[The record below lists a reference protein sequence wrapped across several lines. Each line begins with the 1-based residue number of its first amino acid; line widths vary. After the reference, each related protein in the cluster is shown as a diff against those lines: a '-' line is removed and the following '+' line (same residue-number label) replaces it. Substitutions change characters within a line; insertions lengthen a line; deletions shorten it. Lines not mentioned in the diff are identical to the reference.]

1 MKIVYI
7 LGAGFSKD
15 AGAPLQNKI
24 IEEIFKNQV
33 ALDKDHFNRF
43 KEFLTHQLCS
53 DSDHHNHVNL
63 EDIFTPLDKCLA
75 ENISFR
81 GLSIQ
86 EMSDVRDSVFYLI
99 SKTLDII
106 LADHHVNKDYVDSFA
121 AYLFDRSKERMN
133 NAFRINDPVS
143 VISTNWDILLDNS
156 IYSVI
161 RSSDCPEKAVVD
173 YCCYISSYD
182 KDDKTIRP
190 GLEVLGEGGF
200 NVKLIKLHGSLNW
213 LQCQRCMRLY
223 VGFGEKIAIR
233 PYDGATSCRHCD
245 KNFRDQKKHNLKS
258 NLIMPT
264 YIKNLGN
271 PQYKI
276 IWQNAGIEISEA
288 DKLVFI
294 GYSLPAADFEMRQ
307 LLSRM
312 VRDNAHIE
320 VVTQCEEKDI
330 PSIEKTWKG
339 FFGRRKLTIFREGAA
354 NYIKT
359 LVV

>member
-1 MKIVYI
+1 LKTVYI

-15 AGAPLQNKI
+15 AGAPLQSKI
-24 IEEIFKNQV
+24 IEEIFKLQDE
-33 ALDKDHFNRF
+33 LDRGHLNRF
-43 KEFLTHQLCS
+43 REFLTCQLCT
-53 DSDHHNHVNL
+53 DPDQHNHVNL
-63 EDIFTPLDKCLA
+63 EDVFTPLDKCLV

-81 GLSIQ
+81 GLTVQ

-106 LADHHVNKDYVDSFA
+106 LADHSVNKGYIDAFA
-121 AYLFDRSKERMN
+121 DHLVLQSKKRMDN
-133 NAFRINDPVS
+133 NFRANDPIS

-156 IYSVI
+156 IYFSI
-161 RSSDCPEKAVVD
+161 KNGSFSDKGVVD

-182 KDDKTIRP
+182 KNDRTIRP
-190 GLEVLGEGGF
+190 GLEALGEGGF

-223 VGFGEKIAIR
+223 VGFGQKIAIR
-233 PYDGATSCRHCD
+233 SYDQNVSCRHCD
-245 KNFRDQKKHNLKS
+245 ENFNRQEKHNLKS

-312 VRDNAHIE
+312 VREDAEIE
-320 VVTQCEEKDI
+320 VVTQCRDECVPDI
-330 PSIEKTWKG
+330 ELSWKR
-339 FFGRRKLTIFREGAA
+339 FFGRRSLNIYSHGAA
-354 NYIKT
+354 NYINS
-359 LVV
+359 LED